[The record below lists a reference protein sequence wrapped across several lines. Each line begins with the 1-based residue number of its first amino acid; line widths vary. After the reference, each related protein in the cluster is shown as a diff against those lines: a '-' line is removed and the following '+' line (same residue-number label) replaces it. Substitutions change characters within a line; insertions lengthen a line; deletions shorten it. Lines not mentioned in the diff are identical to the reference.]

1 VKHRRI
7 IHQSGRGGA
16 GKQSKS
22 VAIAI
27 AIFYRRRAKLLPMKH
42 IRYLL
47 IAMACL
53 ASSAASAQWQWVDK
67 DGRKVFSDR
76 APPADV
82 PEKSILKRPGA
93 KDPSAN
99 LAAGTAGQVNAA
111 ASAPG
116 AAAPQI
122 SGVDKE
128 LMEKKKKAEE
138 AEAAKRKAEKERV
151 QIAKVENCARAKQIK
166 ANLSSTTRL
175 FQMNDKGERVMVDDA
190 TRGAELKRAQSVIDT
205 DC

>member
-1 VKHRRI
+1 M
-7 IHQSGRGGA
+7 A
-16 GKQSKS
+16 GLALNEKS

-27 AIFYRRRAKLLPMKH
+27 GLLNRGRDKLLPMKH

-53 ASSAASAQWQWVDK
+53 ASSAASAQWQWVDN
-67 DGRKVFSDR
+67 DGKKVFSDR

-82 PEKSILKRPGA
+82 PEKSILKRPGS
-93 KDPSAN
+93 KEPTGN
-99 LAAGTAGQVNAA
+99 LAAGTATQTNLA

-116 AAAPQI
+116 VTAPKI

-128 LMEKKKKAEE
+128 LLEKKKKAEE

-166 ANLSSTTRL
+166 ANLSSATRL
-175 FQMNDKGERVMVDDA
+175 FQMNEKGERVLVDDA
-190 TRGAELKRAQSVIDT
+190 TRAAELKRAQSVIDT

>member
-1 VKHRRI
+1 
-7 IHQSGRGGA
+7 
-16 GKQSKS
+16 
-22 VAIAI
+22 
-27 AIFYRRRAKLLPMKH
+27 MKH
-42 IRYLL
+42 IRYFL

-53 ASSAASAQWQWVDK
+53 ASSAASAQWQWVDI

-76 APPADV
+76 APPTDV
-82 PEKSILKRPGA
+82 PAKSILKRPGA
-93 KDPSAN
+93 KEPNGN
-99 LAAGTAGQVNAA
+99 LTAGTATQTNSV

-116 AAAPQI
+116 VAAPQI

-128 LMEKKKKAEE
+128 LLEKKKKAEE

-151 QIAKVENCARAKQIK
+151 QIAKVENCARTKQIK

-175 FQMNDKGERVMVDDA
+175 FQMNEKGERVMIDDA
-190 TRGAELKRAQSVIDT
+190 TRAAELQRAQSVIDS

>member
-1 VKHRRI
+1 M
-7 IHQSGRGGA
+7 
-16 GKQSKS
+16 
-22 VAIAI
+22 
-27 AIFYRRRAKLLPMKH
+27 FMKH

-47 IAMACL
+47 MAMVCL
-53 ASSAASAQWQWVDK
+53 ASSAAYAQWQWVDK
-67 DGRKVFSDR
+67 DGRKIFSDR

-93 KDPSAN
+93 NDLSTKS
-99 LAAGTAGQVNAA
+99 TAGRVNAA
-111 ASAPG
+111 ASAPV
-116 AAAPQI
+116 AAAPQV

-128 LMEKKKKAEE
+128 LLDKKKKAEE
-138 AEAAKRKAEKERV
+138 AEEAKRKAEKERF

-166 ANLSSTTRL
+166 ANLSSTSRL
-175 FQMNDKGERVMVDDA
+175 FQMNDKGERVVVDDA